1 MARYHELR
9 LYRSKLEDIREI
21 MHSMKT
27 LAQMES
33 HRLTRHIQ
41 QQHAIADHIQQV
53 ANDFLHFFP
62 ASLPSTE
69 SLNKTVLLIGSERGF
84 CGDFNG
90 EVLRCYE
97 ADFSTEEN
105 VQLIAVGHKMT
116 SLVEKQH
123 AVTALQGANV
133 TEEIS
138 TLVEEVIHH
147 LATQKEVASLY
158 AVYQSD
164 LTGEPVVETLLPAF
178 TDLETANTTL
188 RHPPDL
194 NLPPQDFLLEL
205 TDHALHHALHR
216 LFYSSLMAENQ
227 RRIHHLENATQHLD
241 QKTEHLQRRM
251 NVLRQ
256 EAIIEEIEVILLN
269 QANLNSPEH
278 PFGET
283 DNGFV
288 NNDANH

>member
-33 HRLTRHIQ
+33 HRLTRYIQ

-53 ANDFLHFFP
+53 AGDFLHFFP
-62 ASLPSTE
+62 QTLSSTE

-90 EVLRCYE
+90 EVLRRYE
-97 ADFSTEEN
+97 SEFAAEEN
-105 VQLIAVGHKMT
+105 IQLIAIGHKLI
-116 SLVEKQH
+116 SLVEKRH
-123 AVTALQGANV
+123 SAIPLQGANV
-133 TEEIS
+133 TEEIGN
-138 TLVEEVIHH
+138 LVEAVVQN
-147 LATQKEVASLY
+147 LTAQKAAASLY

-164 LTGEPVVETLLPAF
+164 ISGEPMVEKLLPAF
-178 TDLETANTTL
+178 ADLETTQTAL

-194 NLPPQDFLLEL
+194 NLPPQDFLFEL

-278 PFGET
+278 QFGET
-283 DNGFV
+283 ENGLV
-288 NNDANH
+288 NNNAP